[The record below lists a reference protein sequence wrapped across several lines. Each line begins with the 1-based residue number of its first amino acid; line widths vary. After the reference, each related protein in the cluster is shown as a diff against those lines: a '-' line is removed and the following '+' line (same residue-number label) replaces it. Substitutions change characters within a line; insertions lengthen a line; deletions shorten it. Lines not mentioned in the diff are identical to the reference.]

1 MNPIIRNIL
10 AVIAGLVFGSVVNMG
25 IVMLSGSIIPPPEG
39 GDVTTTEGLA
49 ATMHLFG
56 PQHYIMPFLAHALGT
71 LAGAMA
77 AALIAASH
85 RLTYALAI
93 GVFFLIGG
101 SYMVYVL
108 PAPLWF
114 EVLDLTVAY
123 LPMGYLGWWLVARG
137 K

>member
-1 MNPIIRNIL
+1 MSPIIRNIL
-10 AVIAGLVFGSVVNMG
+10 AVIAGLVIGSVVNMG
-25 IVMLSGSIIPPPEG
+25 IIMLSGSIIPPPEG
-39 GDVTTTEGLA
+39 GDVTSHEGLA
-49 ATMHLFG
+49 ASMHLFG

-71 LAGAMA
+71 LAGAMV

-85 RLTYALAI
+85 RLTFALFI
-93 GVFFLIGG
+93 GGFFLIGG
-101 SYMVYVL
+101 SYMAYLL

-123 LPMGYLGWWLVARG
+123 LPMGYLGWWLVARD

>member
-1 MNPIIRNIL
+1 M
-10 AVIAGLVFGSVVNMG
+10 AVLVGVAFGSVVNMG
-25 IVMLSGSIIPPPEG
+25 IIMLSGSIIPPPEG
-39 GDVTTTEGLA
+39 GDVTTTEGLR

-71 LAGAMA
+71 LAGALV
-77 AALIAASH
+77 AALIAATH
-85 RLTYALAI
+85 RMAFSLTI
-93 GVFFLIGG
+93 GAFFLMGG
-101 SYMVYVL
+101 TFMVFEL

-123 LPMGYLGWWLVARG
+123 LPMAYLGWWLAARG